1 MEKRCRRD
9 FLIDTGKAA
18 IAGSILVTIKPQQ
31 QKDMKNVFVHHVFF
45 WLKNAESKEDKARL
59 IEGLKKLSAVAS
71 IGQFQIGHP
80 AGTSRD
86 VIDSSYAVS
95 WLVLFNTRED
105 QDSYQVDPIHL
116 DFVKQCSQ
124 LWQKVTVYDSIA
136 I

>member
-1 MEKRCRRD
+1 MEKRSRRD
-9 FLIDTGKAA
+9 FLNDTGKAA
-18 IAGSILVTIKPQQ
+18 MAGSILLTIKPQQ
-31 QKDMKNVFVHHVFF
+31 QKDMKDVFVHHVFF
-45 WLKNAESKEDKARL
+45 WLKNAESKDDKVRL

-80 AGTSRD
+80 AGTNRD

-116 DFVKQCSQ
+116 DFVKQCSP
-124 LWQKVTVYDSIA
+124 LWKKVTVYDSIA